1 MRKVSAAIKKALAD
15 FASPTVW
22 MMLFTPILIS
32 AMIVIYFIHSLWEY
46 FNTLTSLFFNAE
58 FFIKFMAQ
66 VSVTLTQEQ
75 IANLI
80 FFSALVLSISLFFVL
95 FYTFVII
102 VSSLMVTPLAILYT
116 QKKHY
121 SRITGNQNYQFF
133 TALFKAFKMT
143 IYFFFV
149 WLCFLPLYFIPF
161 FALVIQLVLTT
172 IINKNMFCHEIL
184 TEYSEPTVSAQ
195 ILKQNAA
202 LLYIL
207 SFLNALIFFIPF
219 ANLFAPAITALSF
232 SHFLMK
238 EIQDRTVGR

>member
-1 MRKVSAAIKKALAD
+1 MRKVTAALRKAFAD

-32 AMIVIYFIHSLWEY
+32 VLIVVYFIYSLWGY
-46 FNTLTSLFFNAE
+46 FNTLAGLFFNAE
-58 FFIKFMAQ
+58 FFVKLMAE
-66 VSVTLTQEQ
+66 VSVTLTPDQ

-80 FFSALVLSISLFFVL
+80 FFSALIISISLFFVL
-95 FYTFVII
+95 FYTMVII
-102 VSSLMVTPLAILYT
+102 VSSLVVTPLAVLYT

-121 SRITGNQNYQFF
+121 SRINGNKHYHFF
-133 TALFKAFKMT
+133 AAFLKALKLT
-143 IYFFFV
+143 TYFFFV

-161 FALVIQLVLTT
+161 FALAVQLVLTT

-184 TEYSEPTVSAQ
+184 TEYAEPAITAQ
-195 ILKQNAA
+195 IIKQNGA

-207 SFLNALIFFIPF
+207 SFLNALFFFIPF
-219 ANLFAPAITALSF
+219 VNIFAPAITALSF

-238 EIQDRTVGR
+238 EIQDRTVRR